1 MEIGPND
8 KVIAH
13 TRVSIPQGNGPI
25 EAESIIEAIP
35 HNIEKENHL
44 SPKRSSRRSNGN
56 NNNPLNEYVDNTPKK
71 SENNSY
77 AKFGGATR
85 EHVFGQ
91 NTFLKY
97 QICFCCQKKFVFFI
111 YFNY

>member
-8 KVIAH
+8 KVVAH

-35 HNIEKENHL
+35 HNIEKENYL

-56 NNNPLNEYVDNTPKK
+56 NNNPLNEIVDNTPKK
-71 SENNSY
+71 TEHIKY
-77 AKFGGATR
+77 GGATR
-85 EHVFGQ
+85 EHVYGAK
-91 NTFLKY
+91 TFLKSDT
-97 QICFCCQKKFVFFI
+97 CFCCQKKYEFQRE
-111 YFNY
+111 